1 MLTVVLVLDV
11 GVLEGAVR
19 GRMHGLEGDE
29 GEDDGPRVG
38 SVQGGPTGFN
48 AGNGIIPYAV

>member
-1 MLTVVLVLDV
+1 MTRMVMLTVVLVLNV
-11 GVLEGAVR
+11 GVFERTVR

-38 SVQGGPTGFN
+38 SVQGLHGDFTPE
-48 AGNGIIPYAV
+48 I

>member
-38 SVQGGPTGFN
+38 SVKGLHVDFTPE
-48 AGNGIIPYAV
+48 I